1 MPGIARTQQY
11 VKEQL
16 GQADEK
22 VSYQPVSSHNLPN
35 LAYLDIQTQLPPDY
49 IELEKRVDALKQVH
63 QKMLQVTCVQKF

>member
-22 VSYQPVSSHNLPN
+22 VQLAAVFFHNLPN
-35 LAYLDIQTQLPPDY
+35 LCLPRYPDPATVRLY
-49 IELEKRVDALKQVH
+49 RA
-63 QKMLQVTCVQKF
+63 